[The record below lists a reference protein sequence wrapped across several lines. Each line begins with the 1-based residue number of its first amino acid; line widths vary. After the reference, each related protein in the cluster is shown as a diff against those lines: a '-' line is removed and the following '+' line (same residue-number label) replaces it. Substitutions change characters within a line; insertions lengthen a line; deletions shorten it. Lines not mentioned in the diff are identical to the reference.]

1 MTGQGGRKISNP
13 IRERALARCARAH
26 HARPI
31 VCMVPSSAAHGGLVT
46 RWHPIFTLVAV
57 GTLLAVTPRSA
68 DGAADV
74 PLHVRVEGVQDDDVR
89 RNITEM
95 LDIA

>member
-31 VCMVPSSAAHGGLVT
+31 VCMVPSSAAHGGFVT

-57 GTLLAVTPRSA
+57 GTLLAVTPRAA

-74 PLHVRVEGVQDDDVR
+74 PIHAPARGAQADEPPRPIPELSA
-89 RNITEM
+89 
-95 LDIA
+95 IA